1 MSDQQRRRPA
11 SFSVDPVEP
20 PLEAVRRP
28 SAFDLR
34 EGDVAPDEID
44 VFALSE
50 QKEATLPVAPRR
62 RRSKLAGLFFG
73 ALGVLLSLAF
83 GLWTDALLRDLF
95 SRAEWL
101 GWLGAAAAALTVLAL
116 AAILLREG
124 LALRRLASVEA
135 MRERGR
141 QVLLSND
148 ASAARSLVGDL
159 ESLLASR
166 PETASGR
173 RILGELRDDVID
185 GDSLLRLAET
195 ELLGPIDARARA
207 MVLESAKRVS
217 LVTAVSPRAIYDVAF
232 VVFEGGRLV
241 RRLAELYGGRPGTLG
256 FVRLARSALAH
267 LAVTGSIAAGDSV
280 IQQLVGHG
288 LAARLSAKLGEGVIN
303 GTMTARIGIAAMEAA
318 RPLPFAAVPRPG
330 LGDFVSALA
339 RVAARPRPER

>member
-1 MSDQQRRRPA
+1 MSDQRRRPA
-11 SFSVDPVEP
+11 SFSVDPVEVP
-20 PLEAVRRP
+20 VEPARRP
-28 SAFDLR
+28 SAFDLQD
-34 EGDVAPDEID
+34 GGVAPDEID
-44 VFALSE
+44 AFAQTELE
-50 QKEATLPVAPRR
+50 ETVQPVAPQK
-62 RRSKLAGLFFG
+62 RRSTLTSIFFG

-95 SRAEWL
+95 ARAEWL
-101 GWLGAAAAALTVLAL
+101 GWVGAGAAGITVLAL
-116 AAILLREG
+116 AAIFLREG

-141 QVLLSND
+141 QVLETND

-159 ESLLASR
+159 ESLLSSR

-173 RILGELRDDVID
+173 RILDELRNDVID

-195 ELLGPIDARARA
+195 ELLGPIDARAQA
-207 MVLESAKRVS
+207 LVLEAAKRVS
-217 LVTAVSPRAIYDVAF
+217 LVTAVSPRAVYDVAF
-232 VVFEGGRLV
+232 VLFEGSRLV

-256 FVRLARSALAH
+256 FFRLARSALAH

-339 RVAARPRPER
+339 RVAARSRTEK